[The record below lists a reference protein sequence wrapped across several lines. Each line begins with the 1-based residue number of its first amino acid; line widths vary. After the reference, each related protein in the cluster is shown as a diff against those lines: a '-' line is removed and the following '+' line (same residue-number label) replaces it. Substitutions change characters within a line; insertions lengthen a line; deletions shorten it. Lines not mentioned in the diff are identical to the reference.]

1 MKKKVI
7 IFVLFVFVILLVIS
21 FTSIDLVNE
30 TTLAKTAY
38 ELPQSV
44 KNQIEAETMGMDEMH
59 ILNYGIRLT
68 ASLLDFSEIN
78 DIKNGKAN
86 CVGYAILCKS
96 ICDYA
101 YRLNGYNIKV
111 NHVRGYVSLMGINL
125 CKIAQSI
132 SPKKYKSFVKDH
144 DFIELSLG
152 GSYYYID
159 PSLYDLMGTDCM
171 TIITD
176 RRF

>member
-1 MKKKVI
+1 MKKKLI
-7 IFVLFVFVILLVIS
+7 IIALFVFGFVLIIS
-21 FTSIDLVNE
+21 LFSIDLVKD
-30 TTLAKTAY
+30 TTQLKPSY

-44 KNQIEAETMGMDEMH
+44 KSQIKSEVMGLDEIH
-59 ILNYGIRLT
+59 ILNYGVRLT